1 MFFFI
6 MTLLLLT
13 SIAIVLLLMDTTI
26 TRWKRIVLLLSLM
39 FIAFIGIYI
48 HHAIIY
54 HIKANRDYFIYC
66 LLNLAREN
74 KNDQINDILKE
85 FSEKRYDNSDIQW
98 TDISQEVFERYKLKN
113 ED

>member
-1 MFFFI
+1 M
-6 MTLLLLT
+6 
-13 SIAIVLLLMDTTI
+13 
-26 TRWKRIVLLLSLM
+26 
-39 FIAFIGIYI
+39 
-48 HHAIIY
+48 
-54 HIKANRDYFIYC
+54 IYC

-113 ED
+113 EN